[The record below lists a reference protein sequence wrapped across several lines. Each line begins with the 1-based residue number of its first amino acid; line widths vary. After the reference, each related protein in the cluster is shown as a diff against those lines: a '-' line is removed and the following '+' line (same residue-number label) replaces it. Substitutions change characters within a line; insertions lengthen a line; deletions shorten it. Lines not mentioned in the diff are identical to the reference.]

1 MQLHNICSDNIVLT
15 SKNDIKYNSYEKGHV
30 NIVLDLPKLKI
41 PFGIENNYNKYEIK
55 LELDDT
61 CKFIKPLIRK
71 IEKYIAET
79 KGLENFKLVSNIR
92 ENGKYNDLLTI
103 KIPYYRNKF
112 MSKIE
117 SKNENIYLP
126 TFYEIEKNMY
136 ASSTIHIKK
145 FWILNNKYGLLI
157 ELKKLTIL

>member
-15 SKNDIKYNSYEKGHV
+15 SKNDIKYNSYEKGNV

-55 LELDDT
+55 LELDDK

-71 IEKYIAET
+71 IENYIEEI
-79 KGLENFKLVSNIR
+79 KGLDNFKLVSNIR
-92 ENGKYNDLLTI
+92 ENGTYNDLLTI

-117 SKNENIYLP
+117 SRNEDIYLP
-126 TFYEIEKNMY
+126 TFYDIGKNMY